1 MDCDDLVTARTRD
14 VGVRADPPPA
24 VEEEQGDDAAG
35 EDHHD
40 DDDGQSAHIYG
51 NHMTGDLVC
60 YFDIFHVN
68 AMEY

>member
-1 MDCDDLVTARTRD
+1 MTARTGD

-35 EDHHD
+35 DDHHD

-51 NHMTGDLVC
+51 NHMTGDLV
-60 YFDIFHVN
+60 
-68 AMEY
+68 

>member
-1 MDCDDLVTARTRD
+1 MTARTRD

-40 DDDGQSAHIYG
+40 DDDGQCTHID
-51 NHMTGDLVC
+51 GD
-60 YFDIFHVN
+60 H
-68 AMEY
+68 AAA

>member
-1 MDCDDLVTARTRD
+1 MTARTRD

-51 NHMTGDLVC
+51 NHTT
-60 YFDIFHVN
+60 
-68 AMEY
+68 